1 MKVSNILLLA
11 VIAAKNLVP
20 AHAALRNVEL
30 QKVDIDEED
39 DLLLAVKAN
48 VEHIKQVEVE
58 DEAGA
63 DESGRM
69 LGRKGK
75 GKKKK
80 PKAKNGPW
88 KKDGSS
94 SSDDQPCSVEP
105 TVSKSCMICPCI
117 IAIVTYL
124 AINHKILPTYSY
136 YDYSFSHH

>member
-1 MKVSNILLLA
+1 MKVTTILLLA
-11 VIAAKNLVP
+11 VVAAKNLVP

-30 QKVDIDEED
+30 QKVNEED
-39 DLLLAVKAN
+39 
-48 VEHIKQVEVE
+48 KQVEVE

-75 GKKKK
+75 GKGKKK
-80 PKAKNGPW
+80 PKNGPW
-88 KKDGSS
+88 KKDDSS